1 MIPPWLDMVIGV
13 IAATIGSSG
22 FWAFV
27 MNRREKKD
35 VKNDILI
42 GLGHD
47 RIMYLAAKYIE
58 RGWIT
63 QDEYENLHNYLFV
76 PYTKAGGN
84 GAAAR
89 AMKEVDKLEIRTLK
103 QLMKE
108 DIQHEDQ

>member
-1 MIPPWLDMVIGV
+1 MIPPWLDMVIGI

-22 FWAFV
+22 LWAFV

-47 RIMYLAAKYIE
+47 RIMHLTAKYIE
-58 RGWIT
+58 RGWMT
-63 QDEYENLHNYLFV
+63 QDEYENLHDYLFV
-76 PYTKAGGN
+76 PYTKVGGN

-89 AMKEVDKLEIRTLK
+89 AMKEVDKLPIRTIK
-103 QLMKE
+103 QVMKE
-108 DIQHEDQ
+108 GIQHEDQ